1 MINPVGYLDFLI
13 LLSHSKLVMT
23 DSGGIQEEAI
33 TLNLPCLTLRYN
45 TERPETVTAGGN
57 IMVGTDKKV
66 IVDNARR
73 IIGDPDVHLEMSESI
88 NPYGN
93 GETSQKI
100 ADIISKS
107 YNDGKLII
115 NPSDRFISHDGW
127 YLQKIIENINVS
139 EFEKYNSNS
148 LIRIVFDEDKAEY
161 PYPLLSLKN
170 KTIIVD
176 RFKL

>member
-1 MINPVGYLDFLI
+1 M
-13 LLSHSKLVMT
+13 
-23 DSGGIQEEAI
+23 
-33 TLNLPCLTLRYN
+33 
-45 TERPETVTAGGN
+45 
-57 IMVGTDKKV
+57 
-66 IVDNARR
+66 
-73 IIGDPDVHLEMSESI
+73 
-88 NPYGN
+88 
-93 GETSQKI
+93 
-100 ADIISKS
+100 
-107 YNDGKLII
+107 II

-127 YLQKIIENINVS
+127 YLQKIIENSNVS